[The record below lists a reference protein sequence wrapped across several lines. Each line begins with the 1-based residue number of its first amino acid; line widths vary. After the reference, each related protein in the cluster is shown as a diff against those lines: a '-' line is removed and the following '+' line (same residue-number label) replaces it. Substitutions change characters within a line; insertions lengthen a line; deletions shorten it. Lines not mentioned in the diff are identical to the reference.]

1 MRFSGRVAVVTGA
14 ANGLGRDAAEG
25 FAREGARV
33 LLVDRD
39 PAVADAAQ
47 ALREAG
53 HKAEAR
59 IADVTRAHDVA
70 AYVDRALEAWGAIHC
85 FFNNA
90 GVEGLVRPLVEQEDE
105 AFDTVMAVNVRGVYL
120 GLKHVL
126 PVMLRQG
133 SGAVVNTAS
142 TAGLVGSPGLAPY
155 VGSKH
160 AVLGITR
167 SVAGEVARQG
177 VRVNAVCPGPT
188 ETRMIHSLEEQAA
201 LLGVNDAAERYR
213 AGIPM
218 GRYCTPAE
226 ITEAVL
232 FLCSDAASG
241 ITGAHLQIDGGR
253 TACPS
258 SIAMRR

>member
-1 MRFSGRVAVVTGA
+1 MRFEGKVAVVTGA
-14 ANGLGRDAAEG
+14 ANGLGLDVAQG

-33 LLVDRD
+33 LMVDRD
-39 PAVADAAQ
+39 AAGHEAAA
-47 ALREAG
+47 ALRAEG
-53 HKAEAR
+53 HDVQFRA
-59 IADVTRAHDVA
+59 ADVTKGADVA
-70 AYVDRALEAWGAIHC
+70 GYVNAALEAWGAIHC

-90 GVEGLVRPLVEQEDE
+90 GIEGHVRPLVDQEE
-105 AFDTVMAVNVRGVYL
+105 AVFDAVMAVNVKGVFL
-120 GLKHVL
+120 GLKHIL
-126 PVMLRQG
+126 PVMIAQG
-133 SGAVVNTAS
+133 HGAVVNTAS

-160 AVLGITR
+160 AVLGITK

-188 ETRMIHSLEEQAA
+188 DTRMIHSLEDQAA
-201 LLGVNDAAERYR
+201 LLGVNDAAERYK
-213 AGIPM
+213 AAIPM

-226 ITEAVL
+226 ITAAVL

-241 ITGAHLQIDGGR
+241 ITGAHLQVDGGR

-258 SIAMRR
+258 VSAMR

>member
-1 MRFSGRVAVVTGA
+1 MRFTGKVAVVTGA
-14 ANGLGRDAAEG
+14 ANGLGLDAAQA

-39 PAVADAAQ
+39 AAVHDAAQ

-53 HKAEAR
+53 LEAQSR
-59 IADVTRAHDVA
+59 LADVTRAADVA
-70 AYVDRALEAWGAIHC
+70 AYVATALDAWGAIHC

-90 GVEGLVRPLVEQEDE
+90 GIEGHVRPLVEQEE
-105 AFDTVMAVNVRGVYL
+105 EMFDAVMAVNVKGVFL
-120 GLKHVL
+120 GLRHVL

-133 SGAVVNTAS
+133 AGAVVNTAS
-142 TAGLVGSPGLAPY
+142 TAALAGSAGLSPY

-188 ETRMIHSLEEQAA
+188 ETRMIHSLEEQAGA
-201 LLGVNDAAERYR
+201 RGVNDAAERYK
-213 AGIPM
+213 ATIPM
-218 GRYCTPAE
+218 GRYSTPPEVTA
-226 ITEAVL
+226 AVL
-232 FLCSDAASG
+232 FLCSDAASA
-241 ITGAHLQIDGGR
+241 ITGAHLQVDGGR
-253 TACPS
+253 TACPAAS
-258 SIAMRR
+258 ALR

>member
-1 MRFSGRVAVVTGA
+1 MRFEGKVAVVTGA
-14 ANGLGRDAAEG
+14 ANGLGLDVARG

-33 LLVDRD
+33 LMVDRD
-39 PAVADAAQ
+39 VAGHEAAA
-47 ALREAG
+47 ALRAEG
-53 HKAEAR
+53 HDAQFRA
-59 IADVTRAHDVA
+59 ADVTKGAEVA
-70 AYVDRALEAWGAIHC
+70 GYVNAALEAWGAIHC

-90 GVEGLVRPLVEQEDE
+90 GIEGHVRPLVDQEE
-105 AFDTVMAVNVRGVYL
+105 AMFDAVMAVNVKGVFL
-120 GLKHVL
+120 GLKHIL
-126 PVMLRQG
+126 PVMIAQG
-133 SGAVVNTAS
+133 HGAVVNTAS

-160 AVLGITR
+160 AVMGITK

-188 ETRMIHSLEEQAA
+188 DTRMIHSLEDQAA
-201 LLGVNDAAERYR
+201 LLGVNDAAERYK
-213 AGIPM
+213 AAIPM

-226 ITEAVL
+226 ITAAVL

-241 ITGAHLQIDGGR
+241 ITGAHLQVDGGR

-258 SIAMRR
+258 VSAMR